1 MSLKNY
7 LSILLI
13 GALIA
18 LAACKKN
25 KKSGDPAPVTQEEA
39 LQVELAGVVAGKANV
54 AMDSTFTFQVKVTSK
69 VPDKGV
75 KVTLN
80 VVTDPGGIPLAQD
93 DVPNA
98 TGNVV
103 NITLKHLKEVKT
115 YKVTVTLASLGNT
128 ANIATPLEF
137 LITNKSGS

>member
-1 MSLKNY
+1 MSLRNY
-7 LSILLI
+7 LTILLT

-25 KKSGDPAPVTQEEA
+25 KKGEDPAPVNQEEA
-39 LQVELAGVVAGKANV
+39 LKVELAGVVAGKANV

-75 KVTLN
+75 KIVLN

-93 DVPNA
+93 DVSNG
-98 TGNVV
+98 TGNTINV
-103 NITLKHLKEVKT
+103 TLKHLKEVKT
-115 YKVTVTLASLGNT
+115 YKVTVSLSSLGNT
-128 ANIATPLEF
+128 ANIATPMEF

>member
-7 LSILLI
+7 LSVLLI
-13 GALIA
+13 GALIV
-18 LAACKKN
+18 LTACKKN
-25 KKSGDPAPVTQEEA
+25 KKNETPAPVTQEEA

-75 KVTLN
+75 KITLN
-80 VVTDPGGIPLAQD
+80 VATDPGGIPLAQD
-93 DVPNA
+93 DVANA
-98 TGNVV
+98 TGNVI

>member
-1 MSLKNY
+1 MSFKNY

-18 LAACKKN
+18 LVACKKN
-25 KKSGDPAPVTQEEA
+25 KKSEDPAPVTQEEA
-39 LQVELAGVVAGKANV
+39 LQVELAGAVAGKANV

-75 KVTLN
+75 KITLN

-98 TGNVV
+98 TGSVINV
-103 NITLKHLKEVKT
+103 TLKHLKEVKT

>member
-1 MSLKNY
+1 MSLRNY
-7 LSILLI
+7 LTILLI

-18 LAACKKN
+18 LVACKK
-25 KKSGDPAPVTQEEA
+25 KKTNEEPAPATQEEA
-39 LQVELAGVVAGKANV
+39 LKVELAGVVAGKANV
-54 AMDSTFTFQVKVTSK
+54 AMDSTFTFQVKITSK

-75 KVTLN
+75 KIMLN

-98 TGNVV
+98 TGNTINV
-103 NITLKHLKEVKT
+103 TLKHLKEVKT
-115 YKVTVTLASLGNT
+115 YKVTVSLSSLGNT
-128 ANIATPLEF
+128 ANIATPMEF